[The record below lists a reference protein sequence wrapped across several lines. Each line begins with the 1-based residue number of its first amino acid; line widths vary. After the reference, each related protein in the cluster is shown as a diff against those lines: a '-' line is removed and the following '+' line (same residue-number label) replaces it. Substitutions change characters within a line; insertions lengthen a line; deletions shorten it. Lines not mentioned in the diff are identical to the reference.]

1 VNSLKINTQTTGFS
15 SPAENY
21 ANKRLDL
28 NDLLVKDFV
37 STFYFSYD
45 GDNLPEIKNGNI
57 LVVDKSIDPKVGDFV
72 LMVDN
77 NGDINLYKYSG
88 DGNVWGTITWI
99 LNKVFDG

>member
-21 ANKRLDL
+21 VNKRLDL

-45 GDNLPEIKNGNI
+45 GDNFSEIKNGNI
-57 LVVDKSIDPKVGDFV
+57 LVVDRSIDPKVGDFV
-72 LMVDN
+72 LIVDS
-77 NGDINLYKYSG
+77 NGDINLSKYSG
-88 DGNVWGTITWI
+88 DVIVWGTITWI